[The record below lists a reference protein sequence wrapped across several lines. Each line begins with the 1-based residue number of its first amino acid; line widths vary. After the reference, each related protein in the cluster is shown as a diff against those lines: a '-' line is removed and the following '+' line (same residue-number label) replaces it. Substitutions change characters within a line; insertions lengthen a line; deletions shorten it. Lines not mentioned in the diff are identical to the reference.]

1 MVSDDLLV
9 FKQQILLPCNQHSA
23 LNRRLYA
30 ETNLQTLKTLSGRC
44 LMYINHL
51 TDYIGLRK
59 VCGVLLNWYYQ
70 FI

>member
-9 FKQQILLPCNQHSA
+9 FKRQFLFPCNQHA
-23 LNRRLYA
+23 VLNRLYA
-30 ETNLQTLKTLSGRC
+30 ETNLQTLKTSSGKCRR
-44 LMYINHL
+44 YINHL